1 MGKGRGDKIMDK
13 RKVIEIEVH
22 KNSQHWI
29 CPFCSKEIGEKELYF
44 NQETNQWFHRPCY
57 DLGEIE
63 FPNEKDKIILSKLND
78 KKLIAE
84 TLLEIAKNSTTE
96 IIEVDSDFNLIET
109 AEKINIKL
117 PSPDLAV
124 IKTVYAEIDKVNKN
138 GIVLPRKAV
147 EEGLPTLIGKQIN
160 WEHDGAGRI
169 CGYIIDAQ
177 INKDLI
183 EITGVIFK
191 SLFPEEM
198 EKVKEK
204 FQKRTLC
211 VSFEIWN
218 RNPKNKESVVHEL
231 EDGIRSIDPIIFHG
245 CGLLLVNPPACPKA
259 KVYKLVA
266 KVLTEAEKIVEKV
279 FNEDL
284 IFASSAIEEPKC
296 KNCTTCTCEKD
307 KEVVVMEE
315 IKLEEILDNDYEG
328 GEIEEAKKL
337 TTEQRNALPD
347 SDFALIQ
354 EKDGKKIRRFPIN
367 DEAHVR
373 NALARL
379 PQAKDITEEERKSA
393 LAKILKKAKELNME
407 ELLKKYEKSSEET
420 QAEVKP
426 EETKTEEKSE
436 VAETKPEEIKAEET
450 KEEPIVEE
458 KKEEATIITTT
469 QEVTKVDETKPDGEV
484 ITTEVKTE
492 TTVVNN
498 DGKETQKIEEE
509 TKSIV
514 TYTWEQVQSEV
525 KTAEEELVAA
535 MPKEVSDRI
544 KELVKEGK
552 SVKEAMKQA
561 WEEYKKSQEKALEEK
576 DKEIQNKT
584 EELATKEQEIADL
597 KNPKVEE
604 KKEPEM
610 TVGTVEVKDN
620 YKTIQTE
627 VNTKAFG
634 KKK

>member
-1 MGKGRGDKIMDK
+1 MDK

-204 FQKRTLC
+204 FKRRTLC

-231 EDGIRSIDPIIFHG
+231 EEGVRSIDPIIFHG

-315 IKLEEILDNDYEG
+315 IKLEEFLDNDYEG

-436 VAETKPEEIKAEET
+436 VVETKPEEIKAEET

-458 KKEEATIITTT
+458 KKEEAQTLIEQPAEPSRKLAKI
-469 QEVTKVDETKPDGEV
+469 VSYDG
-484 ITTEVKTE
+484 TE
-492 TTVVNN
+492 TTTLFAETGETILKKRRVTTIRYFT
-498 DGKETQKIEEE
+498 DGTDERSEHEEE
-509 TKSIV
+509 AIETF
-514 TYTWEQVQSEV
+514 TYSQLEEKVNAV
-525 KTAEEELVAA
+525 KAEKDVEIATLKAE
-535 MPKEVSDRI
+535 
-544 KELVKEGK
+544 
-552 SVKEAMKQA
+552 
-561 WEEYKKSQEKALEEK
+561 QEKALEEK

-610 TVGTVEVKDN
+610 TVGSVEVKDN
-620 YKTIQTE
+620 YKSIQTE